1 MLLVK
6 RKKNLPLKQYWT
18 IRQAADFIG
27 VTTVTLR
34 TWDKLGKLKAY
45 RHPANRYRLYKRSE
59 LVAFLRQVRNRR
71 VR

>member
-1 MLLVK
+1 MLLVMQ
-6 RKKNLPLKQYWT
+6 KKNLTLKQYWT

-59 LVAFLRQVRNRR
+59 LVAFLRQVRKRR